1 MSLLDLVKRA
11 EKLAVDNSPV
21 LLAGIG
27 VAGTITTALFAG
39 RASFKAAQII
49 AEEEREA
56 RESTGDEGYT
66 CNTKRK
72 VELTWTFYIPA
83 IGTGVLTV
91 ACIIA
96 ANRIGMRR
104 AAAMAAAYSLSEKAF
119 VEYKEKVIEKLGES
133 KEQKIRD
140 EVAQDQVNRN
150 PVSTREIYITGNGD
164 VLCHDSITG
173 RYFESNIE
181 ALRKAQNDINK
192 QILDDYYASLSDL
205 YNVIG
210 LPTTKYSNEVGWNSD
225 TQLELKFATVLSE
238 DGRPCVSLEFEVYP
252 IRDYFRIQ

>member
-39 RASFKAAQII
+39 RAGFKAAEVLEQD
-49 AEEEREA
+49 RETLA
-56 RESTGDEGYT
+56 GEQDM
-66 CNTKRK
+66 KRVVK
-72 VELTWTFYIPA
+72 LTWTLYIPA

-140 EVAQDQVNRN
+140 EVAQDRVNRN
-150 PVSTREIYITGNGD
+150 PVSTREVIFTGNGD
-164 VLCHDSITG
+164 VLCYDSITG

-192 QILDDYYASLSDL
+192 RILDDYYASLSDF
-205 YNVIG
+205 YDCIK

-238 DGRPCVSLEFEVYP
+238 DGRPCISLEFEVYP